1 MRIAYCD
8 ESGDDGYPAYSSP
21 LFVLST
27 TYIHYLSWQDA
38 FQRIVDFRQQLKID
52 FDFPVT
58 RMYLKKFLLDKNPY
72 RIWLVE
78 GRSP

>member
-27 TYIHYLSWQDA
+27 TYIHYLSRQDA
-38 FQRIVDFRQQLKID
+38 FQRIVDFRQQKID

-58 RMYLKKFLLDKNPY
+58 RMSQEVPLDKNPY